1 MLILKCWNIQI
12 SKRLS
17 PYETG
22 IRCPSY
28 KMSFQKKK
36 KAGVHQT
43 LLIHQQSHSNFICEV
58 IFQPFSDCT
67 GRQQSLCAC
76 MRVMAIHDGQSVTQ
90 LQGFNFVSLIDADS
104 SQYQT
109 ISISRIELSY
119 QGGGMSNNEALTCQ
133 NSIEAQFKL
142 ESSFDFRI

>member
-36 KAGVHQT
+36 KGRCPLDTPNSSVVT
-43 LLIHQQSHSNFICEV
+43 LKFYL
-58 IFQPFSDCT
+58 
-67 GRQQSLCAC
+67 
-76 MRVMAIHDGQSVTQ
+76 
-90 LQGFNFVSLIDADS
+90 
-104 SQYQT
+104 
-109 ISISRIELSY
+109 
-119 QGGGMSNNEALTCQ
+119 
-133 NSIEAQFKL
+133 
-142 ESSFDFRI
+142 